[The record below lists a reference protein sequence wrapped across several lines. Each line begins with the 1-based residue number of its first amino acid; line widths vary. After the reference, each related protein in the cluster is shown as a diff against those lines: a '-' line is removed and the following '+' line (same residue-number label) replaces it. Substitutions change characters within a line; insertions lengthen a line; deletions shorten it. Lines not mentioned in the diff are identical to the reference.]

1 MNMNKM
7 AKFLK
12 KLREDRGLTQEQ
24 LGEIINVSR
33 SLISKWENG
42 NKMPAVE
49 CLQALSKFYDITIDE
64 IIFGERKTKANALEI
79 DSLSAT
85 IITDSRRKFN
95 IACKAF
101 SVVILILLFI
111 IFGAYFIL
119 NYNAYKLYSV
129 GAKGENFDVKNTLMF
144 ITKNESYIQ
153 FGNITDSDGDDT
165 TYDGYKFYALDGDK
179 KIMLSSREDGDIVRN
194 VDDTDN
200 YLNFSNL
207 EKYIDDLYV
216 DIYYDDKIETL
227 KLNVNLEMSN
237 NKIFNFNNRNA
248 SSINKTKIKNNK
260 KNLPTFI
267 SENFTYDEDKNVYKY
282 ETNINNEKVMVEYDQ
297 NIKNLVILRENLK
310 IIYEDESKNLTIYD
324 INQEPAARILVY
336 DVKSGSCIYG
346 DCQKHYNF
354 IDDFNSNYKHM
365 IEN

>member
-49 CLQALSKFYDITIDE
+49 CLRALSKFYDITIDE
-64 IIFGERKTKANALEI
+64 IIFGERKTKENALEI

-85 IITDSRRKFN
+85 IITDSRRKFDL
-95 IACKAF
+95 ACKAF
-101 SVVILILLFI
+101 SGVILILLFI

-129 GAKGENFDVKNTLMF
+129 GAKGENFVVKNTLMF

-179 KIMLSSREDGDIVRN
+179 KIVLSNREDNALLRDFDN
-194 VDDTDN
+194 KDN

-227 KLNVNLEMSN
+227 KLNANLEMSN

-248 SSINKTKIKNNK
+248 SSINKAKTKNNN

-282 ETNINNEKVMVEYDQ
+282 ETNINNEKVMINYNQ

-346 DCQKHYNF
+346 DCEKHYNF

>member
-12 KLREDRGLTQEQ
+12 ELREDRGLTQEQ

-64 IIFGERKTKANALEI
+64 IIFGERKTKENASEI

-85 IITDSRRKFN
+85 IITDSRRKFD

-101 SVVILILLFI
+101 SGVILILLFI

-129 GAKGENFDVKNTLMF
+129 GAKGENFNVKNTLML

-179 KIMLSSREDGDIVRN
+179 KIVLSNREDGDIVRN
-194 VDDTDN
+194 IDDTDN

-227 KLNVNLEMSN
+227 KLNANLEMSN

-248 SSINKTKIKNNK
+248 SSINKNKTKNNN

-267 SENFTYDEDKNVYKY
+267 SKNFTYDEDKNVYKY

>member
-1 MNMNKM
+1 MNKM

-64 IIFGERKTKANALEI
+64 IIFGERKTKENALEI

-85 IITDSRRKFN
+85 IITDSHRKFDL
-95 IACKAF
+95 ACKAF
-101 SVVILILLFI
+101 SGVILILLFI

-179 KIMLSSREDGDIVRN
+179 KIVLSNREDGDIVRN
-194 VDDTDN
+194 IDDTDN
-200 YLNFSNL
+200 LGCGAFNA
-207 EKYIDDLYV
+207 YINEIQEITDVNANYHYV
-216 DIYYDDKIETL
+216 
-227 KLNVNLEMSN
+227 
-237 NKIFNFNNRNA
+237 
-248 SSINKTKIKNNK
+248 
-260 KNLPTFI
+260 
-267 SENFTYDEDKNVYKY
+267 
-282 ETNINNEKVMVEYDQ
+282 
-297 NIKNLVILRENLK
+297 
-310 IIYEDESKNLTIYD
+310 IYD
-324 INQEPAARILVY
+324 RFSICANPLHSEQTPMLYKFDIKYTERDFVEALTKP
-336 DVKSGSCIYG
+336 D
-346 DCQKHYNF
+346 
-354 IDDFNSNYKHM
+354 ID
-365 IEN
+365 EVVG

>member
-49 CLQALSKFYDITIDE
+49 CLRALSKFYDITIDE
-64 IIFGERKTKANALEI
+64 IIFGERKTKENALEI

-85 IITDSRRKFN
+85 IITDSRRKFDL
-95 IACKAF
+95 ACKAF
-101 SVVILILLFI
+101 SGVILILLFI

-216 DIYYDDKIETL
+216 DIYYDDKIETI

-237 NKIFNFNNRNA
+237 NKIFNFNNHNA
-248 SSINKTKIKNNK
+248 SSINKNKTKNNN

-282 ETNINNEKVMVEYDQ
+282 ETNINNENVMVEYDQ
-297 NIKNLVILRENLK
+297 NIKNLTIITENNK
-310 IIYEDESKNLTIYD
+310 IIYDDQAKNIVVLENNMDSYNKLI
-324 INQEPAARILVY
+324 VF
-336 DVKSGSCIYG
+336 DVKSDSCIYG

-354 IDDFNSNYKHM
+354 IDDFNSNYKYM

>member
-1 MNMNKM
+1 
-7 AKFLK
+7 
-12 KLREDRGLTQEQ
+12 
-24 LGEIINVSR
+24 
-33 SLISKWENG
+33 
-42 NKMPAVE
+42 
-49 CLQALSKFYDITIDE
+49 
-64 IIFGERKTKANALEI
+64 
-79 DSLSAT
+79 
-85 IITDSRRKFN
+85 
-95 IACKAF
+95 
-101 SVVILILLFI
+101 
-111 IFGAYFIL
+111 
-119 NYNAYKLYSV
+119 
-129 GAKGENFDVKNTLMF
+129 MF

-248 SSINKTKIKNNK
+248 SSINKT
-260 KNLPTFI
+260 
-267 SENFTYDEDKNVYKY
+267 
-282 ETNINNEKVMVEYDQ
+282 ETNINNEKVMVEYDD
-297 NIKNLVILRENLK
+297 ILKKVTILK
-310 IIYEDESKNLTIYD
+310 DEISI
-324 INQEPAARILVY
+324 VY
-336 DVKSGSCIYG
+336 DNDLKYITVFDTTSEPFKKMMTFDTKSNNCIYG

>member
-64 IIFGERKTKANALEI
+64 IIFGERKTKENALEI

-85 IITDSRRKFN
+85 IITDSHRKFDL
-95 IACKAF
+95 ACKAF
-101 SVVILILLFI
+101 SGVILILLFI

-179 KIMLSSREDGDIVRN
+179 KIVLSNREDGDIVRN
-194 VDDTDN
+194 IDDTDN

-248 SSINKTKIKNNK
+248 SSINKTKTKNNN

-282 ETNINNEKVMVEYDQ
+282 ETNINNEKVMVEYD
-297 NIKNLVILRENLK
+297 NILKKVTILK
-310 IIYEDESKNLTIYD
+310 DEISI
-324 INQEPAARILVY
+324 VY
-336 DVKSGSCIYG
+336 DNDLKYITVFDTTSEPFKKMMIFDTKSNNCIYG